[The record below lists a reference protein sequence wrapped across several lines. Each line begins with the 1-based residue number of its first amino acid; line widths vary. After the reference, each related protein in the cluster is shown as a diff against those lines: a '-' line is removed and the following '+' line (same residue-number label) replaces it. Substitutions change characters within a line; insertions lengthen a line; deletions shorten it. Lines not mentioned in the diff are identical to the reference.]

1 MPIARPGIRMAI
13 IMTNNNLSD
22 KALLDLMTFL
32 SPSFPVGGYV
42 YSHAIEYAVED
53 GRIKTEIDLFDWIN
67 AALTQGS
74 GRIDGNFFKLA
85 WTAVNSKNS
94 NQIKW
99 VIERSDVMRGTSE
112 MALESS
118 SQGQA
123 FIATVSQIRKSSD
136 LDSIIKM
143 AEKINRNISYPV
155 AVAIVSAI
163 SRIPLRQALLAYFHS
178 FTANLVSAGIRL
190 VPLGQI
196 SGQRSIESLKPVIE
210 EMIKT
215 ILSGKLEDLGTAAVI
230 IDWASAKHETQYT
243 RLFRS

>member
-32 SPSFPVGGYV
+32 SPRFPVGGYV

-123 FIATVSQIRKSSD
+123 FIATVSQIWKSSD
-136 LDSIIKM
+136 LDSIIKI
-143 AEKINRNISYPV
+143 AENMNRNISYPV

-163 SRIPLRQALLAYFHS
+163 SRICLL
-178 FTANLVSAGIRL
+178 
-190 VPLGQI
+190 
-196 SGQRSIESLKPVIE
+196 
-210 EMIKT
+210 
-215 ILSGKLEDLGTAAVI
+215 
-230 IDWASAKHETQYT
+230 YT
-243 RLFRS
+243 SPSPRD

>member
-1 MPIARPGIRMAI
+1 
-13 IMTNNNLSD
+13 
-22 KALLDLMTFL
+22 
-32 SPSFPVGGYV
+32 
-42 YSHAIEYAVED
+42 
-53 GRIKTEIDLFDWIN
+53 
-67 AALTQGS
+67 
-74 GRIDGNFFKLA
+74 
-85 WTAVNSKNS
+85 
-94 NQIKW
+94 
-99 VIERSDVMRGTSE
+99 

-178 FTANLVSAGIRL
+178 FTTNLVSAGIRL